1 MDLDL
6 SLEMTP
12 LTLEVLESARLDSS
26 SSSCC
31 FFMPAALKQA
41 AEHCGVSA
49 KRQAEL
55 AAAEAGKAAAEAVR
69 CAPTEPLP
77 PTVETKLG
85 QAKSAQEKL
94 GDLVKR
100 LKGEADPARQ
110 KDWPRPGHRE
120 LELQEVLKA
129 KERAE
134 TLLKALKVE
143 KGLLE
148 EQLGTARTEA
158 RMAKEEA
165 IQAKERA
172 AEASLGLDWWNQ
184 MATARKAEVQ
194 MQTIKTKAEEE
205 VKAAKMPG
213 YLDVEAEEAKLK
225 AERSVEEL
233 KQKALSDKDA
243 TAQGLQKKL
252 DDALRAKA
260 AAEASEERSKKKD
273 LELKS
278 LREDLEQ
285 LRNQLKDRDK
295 QLRAVTEQ
303 VATINNSW
311 AQHVEALHE
320 KYQAT

>member
-1 MDLDL
+1 
-6 SLEMTP
+6 
-12 LTLEVLESARLDSS
+12 
-26 SSSCC
+26 
-31 FFMPAALKQA
+31 
-41 AEHCGVSA
+41 CGVSA

-110 KDWPRPGHRE
+110 KE

-172 AEASLGLDWWNQ
+172 AEA

-213 YLDVEAEEAKLK
+213 PRRAKSCHRCCQEGGGSQAEGRAKRRGAEAKGT
-225 AERSVEEL
+225 VG
-233 KQKALSDKDA
+233 
-243 TAQGLQKKL
+243 QGRHGARPPKEVGRRLAGQG
-252 DDALRAKA
+252 RC
-260 AAEASEERSKKKD
+260 
-273 LELKS
+273 
-278 LREDLEQ
+278 
-285 LRNQLKDRDK
+285 
-295 QLRAVTEQ
+295 
-303 VATINNSW
+303 
-311 AQHVEALHE
+311 
-320 KYQAT
+320 

>member
-1 MDLDL
+1 MRWNWL
-6 SLEMTP
+6 P
-12 LTLEVLESARLDSS
+12 G
-26 SSSCC
+26 
-31 FFMPAALKQA
+31 F
-41 AEHCGVSA
+41 
-49 KRQAEL
+49 
-55 AAAEAGKAAAEAVR
+55 EAVR

-110 KDWPRPGHRE
+110 KE

-172 AEASLGLDWWNQ
+172 AEA

-205 VKAAKMPG
+205 VKAAKNAPTQG
-213 YLDVEAEEAKLK
+213 GSRPPSSRHVREPVTRGGSPRSSLEKAQEEQKAATDAAKKAEEAKLK

-260 AAEASEERSKKKD
+260 AAEASVKEMQSSHSEALREAEEKAKAQRAAEEERSKKKD